1 LSAAAFQKDSL
12 VKPLFSAVQTFK
24 ATAEKPGKKLGAD
37 PVSIT
42 AGFPWGVSIDLS
54 WDI

>member
-1 LSAAAFQKDSL
+1 LSAAASQKDSL
-12 VKPLFSAVQTFK
+12 VKPLSSAVQTFK
-24 ATAEKPGKKLGAD
+24 AAAEKPGKKLEAD

-42 AGFPWGVSIDLS
+42 VGFPWGVSIDLS